1 MLLMK
6 IFINKAVAVKEDDFY
21 AEPYLNFKRILLL
34 KIKSK
39 TSASGGP
46 QCV

>member
-1 MLLMK
+1 M
-6 IFINKAVAVKEDDFY
+6 AVKEDDFY
-21 AEPYLNFKRILLL
+21 APYLNFKKILPL